1 MGRRERRRGTTGFQP
16 KGLHRSTRVIS
27 LIVAILVIAALVI
40 SIAVPLATSGG
51 K

>member
-16 KGLHRSTRVIS
+16 KGVHGSTRVIS
-27 LIVAILVIAALVI
+27 LIVAILVIAALIV
-40 SIAVPLATSGG
+40 SIAVPLAISG